1 MEDRR
6 NSFNHET
13 NIAKTTLTRKTRFVA
28 VLEAAKREMGIYA
41 ISPSNQVR
49 EKPVCVCVWVVGR
62 GSST

>member
-49 EKPVCVCVWVVGR
+49 KKTLPFFCI
-62 GSST
+62 